1 MSLIEAEL
9 KALKNRVEGLEETV
23 SLILDRQ
30 LFRSIKRGLRDID
43 EGRIISLE
51 DYERSK
57 R

>member
-9 KALKNRVEGLEETV
+9 KALKNRVEDLEETV